1 MIFLKK
7 ISVLA
12 LFFIVISL
20 IFSSCGEKLFI
31 KEFLPEKSFSLHMKA
46 EKDGKNFEADI
57 TCLNSEDI
65 TIAFTFP
72 KELSGFSVKSEGN
85 GYKVNVFGLTDEVA
99 ENEINNASLL
109 NVLTGTIKTA
119 VYTNHGL
126 FTEDE
131 SGYSANITVD
141 GIPVLVSFSED
152 GFLQKLSAEALNF
165 SAQFEIAC

>member
-7 ISVLA
+7 ILVLSS
-12 LFFIVISL
+12 LLLIISL
-20 IFSSCGEKLFI
+20 IFSSCGEKLFTR
-31 KEFLPEKSFSLHMKA
+31 ELSPEKSFTVHMKA
-46 EKDGKNFEADI
+46 EKDGKNFEADV

-72 KELSGFSVKSEGN
+72 KELSGFSVKTEGD

-109 NVLTGTIKTA
+109 NVLIKTIKTA

-126 FTEDE
+126 FTEGE
-131 SGYSANITVD
+131 NGYSANLTVD

-152 GFLQKLSAEALNF
+152 GYLQMLSAEALNF
-165 SAQFEIAC
+165 SAQFEIDS